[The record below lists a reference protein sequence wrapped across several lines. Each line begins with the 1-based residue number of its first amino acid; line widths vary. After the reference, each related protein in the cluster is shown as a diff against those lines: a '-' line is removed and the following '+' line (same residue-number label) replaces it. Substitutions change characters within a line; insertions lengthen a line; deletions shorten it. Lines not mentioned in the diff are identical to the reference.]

1 MRDVVKK
8 TDKRPYRM
16 ATTKEI
22 IHINKRLEEFIE
34 KNEDGTCYY
43 IDNWSDQRILD
54 ELKDG
59 LNVGA
64 VQRVRKE
71 LFGSFFTKG
80 VRTGGHPIIR
90 TRVTALENQLR
101 RLMDLLAV
109 NANERAV
116 VLGNTDTNAEPIK

>member
-1 MRDVVKK
+1 MQKK
-8 TDKRPYRM
+8 TNKQSYRM

-22 IHINKRLEEFIE
+22 IHINKRLEEFIK

-54 ELKDG
+54 ELDG
-59 LNVGA
+59 SLNIGA

-71 LFGSFFTKG
+71 IFGGLFAKG

-90 TRVTALENQLR
+90 TRVTVLENQLR

-109 NANERAV
+109 NANERAII
-116 VLGNTDTNAEPIK
+116 LGNADNNAESIDD

>member
-1 MRDVVKK
+1 MQKK
-8 TDKRPYRM
+8 TNKQSYRM

-54 ELKDG
+54 ELDG
-59 LNVGA
+59 SLNIGA

-71 LFGSFFTKG
+71 LFGGLFAKG

-90 TRVTALENQLR
+90 TRVTVLENQLR

-109 NANERAV
+109 NANERAI
-116 VLGNTDTNAEPIK
+116 VLGNADNNAESIDD

>member
-1 MRDVVKK
+1 
-8 TDKRPYRM
+8 M

-22 IHINKRLEEFIE
+22 IHINKQLEEFIK

-54 ELKDG
+54 ELDG
-59 LNVGA
+59 SLNIGA

-71 LFGSFFTKG
+71 IFGGLFTKG
-80 VRTGGHPIIR
+80 VRKGSHLIIR
-90 TRVTALENQLR
+90 TRVTVLENQLR

-109 NANERAV
+109 NANERAI
-116 VLGNTDTNAEPIK
+116 VLGNADNNAESIDD